1 MLTLVVR
8 WLFQLF
14 FGASLLLG
22 LKADV
27 IGDVVL
33 VLDVDAAPIAKKGF
47 IKTLKTYCSSKKYV
61 QLKSECS

>member
-33 VLDVDAAPIAKKGF
+33 VLDVDAAPIAKK
-47 IKTLKTYCSSKKYV
+47 KVS
-61 QLKSECS
+61 

>member
-33 VLDVDAAPIAKKGF
+33 VLEVDAAPIAIKKGF
-47 IKTLKTYCSSKKYV
+47 TKTLKLALIVDIYI
-61 QLKSECS
+61 

>member
-33 VLDVDAAPIAKKGF
+33 VLAVDAAPIAVKRFHKN
-47 IKTLKTYCSSKKYV
+47 LKTRFNSRY
-61 QLKSECS
+61 LHID